1 MTLLRCSK
9 SDPKT
14 GVTLIYRAGNNGS
27 AYLPTVEI
35 FFYQT
40 QGHYFFGHGYHSK
53 HMESVTANWFL
64 FSIKTFKSA
73 TGLCYPSFNN
83 SNDQRLILVHETM
96 CVCVSK
102 MTVNVD
108 V

>member
-1 MTLLRCSK
+1 MVVHTSLQLRFRSIK
-9 SDPKT
+9 PKVT
-14 GVTLIYRAGNNGS
+14 ISLDMVIIVSIWSLSQLIGFSFQLRHLKVRLGYVTL
-27 AYLPTVEI
+27 
-35 FFYQT
+35 
-40 QGHYFFGHGYHSK
+40 
-53 HMESVTANWFL
+53 
-64 FSIKTFKSA
+64 
-73 TGLCYPSFNN
+73 GLVSFNN